1 MNPSSWEEIMSD
13 TFLEQMGFKFIA
25 DLLTEIREGQMRLEV
40 TMADLQTEVANLR
53 DAVTGVS
60 QRVDALVGPLT
71 DAVREAQDALAAERE
86 AAANLAAAED
96 AEDVEQN
103 RQLNEAKAATDAAL
117 ANAQAAADEIGAETS
132 RLNSIAQPA
141 NPEQP
146 EEPTA

>member
-1 MNPSSWEEIMSD
+1 MSD

-25 DLLTEIREGQMRLEV
+25 DLLTEIRDGQVRLEV

-71 DAVREAQDALAAERE
+71 DAVREAQDALATERQ
-86 AAANLAAAED
+86 AAADLAAAED

-103 RQLNEAKAATDAAL
+103 RQLDEAKAATDAAL
-117 ANAQAAADEIGAETS
+117 ANAQSAADEISAETS
-132 RLNSIAQPA
+132 RLNSIAQQQT
-141 NPEQP
+141 PEQP
-146 EEPTA
+146 TE

>member
-1 MNPSSWEEIMSD
+1 MSD

-25 DLLTEIREGQMRLEV
+25 DLLTEIRNGQMRLEE
-40 TMADLQTEVANLR
+40 TMADLQTEVAELR

-103 RQLNEAKAATDAAL
+103 RQLEEARAATDAAL
-117 ANAQAAADEIGAETS
+117 ASAQQAADEISAETD
-132 RLNSIAQPA
+132 RLNAVAQPPA
-141 NPEQP
+141 
-146 EEPTA
+146 EPTA

>member
-1 MNPSSWEEIMSD
+1 MSD

-25 DLLTEIREGQMRLEV
+25 DLLTEIRDGQQGLEEK
-40 TMADLQTEVANLR
+40 MADLQTEVANLR

-71 DAVREAQDALAAERE
+71 NAVQEAQAALATERQ
-86 AAANLAAAED
+86 AAADLAAAED

-103 RQLNEAKAATDAAL
+103 RQLDEAKAATDAAL
-117 ANAQAAADEIGAETS
+117 ANAQQAADDISAETAK
-132 RLNSIAQPA
+132 LNQVAQ
-141 NPEQP
+141 QSTP

>member
-1 MNPSSWEEIMSD
+1 MSD
-13 TFLEQMGFKFIA
+13 TFLEQMGFKFIS
-25 DLLTEIREGQMRLEV
+25 DLLTEIRNGQMRLEV

-96 AEDVEQN
+96 AEDVAQN
-103 RQLNEAKAATDAAL
+103 QALADAQAATDAAL
-117 ANAQAAADEIGAETS
+117 ANAQSAADEIGAETA
-132 RLNSIAQPA
+132 RLNSIAQPE

-146 EEPTA
+146 TA

>member
-1 MNPSSWEEIMSD
+1 MSD
-13 TFLEQMGFKFIA
+13 TFLEQMGFKFIS
-25 DLLTEIREGQMRLEV
+25 DLLTEIRNGQMRLEV

-71 DAVREAQDALAAERE
+71 DAVREAQAALEAERE

-103 RQLNEAKAATDAAL
+103 RQLDEAKAATDAAL
-117 ANAQAAADEIGAETS
+117 ANAQAAADEIGAETA
-132 RLNSIAQPA
+132 RLNSIAQPE

-146 EEPTA
+146 SA

>member
-1 MNPSSWEEIMSD
+1 MSD
-13 TFLEQMGFKFIA
+13 TFLEQMGFKFIS
-25 DLLTEIREGQMRLEV
+25 DLLTEIRDGQKRLEDK
-40 TMADLQTEVANLR
+40 MADLQTEVQELR

-71 DAVREAQDALAAERE
+71 DAVREAQEALAAERE

-103 RQLNEAKAATDAAL
+103 QALADAKAATDAAL
-117 ANAQAAADEIGAETS
+117 ASAQAAADEIDAETS

-141 NPEQP
+141 QP
-146 EEPTA
+146 TE

>member
-1 MNPSSWEEIMSD
+1 MSD

-103 RQLNEAKAATDAAL
+103 RQLDEAKAATDAAL

-132 RLNSIAQPA
+132 RLNSIAQPT

>member
-13 TFLEQMGFKFIA
+13 TFLEQMGFKFIS
-25 DLLTEIREGQMRLEV
+25 DLLTEIRDGQKRLEDK
-40 TMADLQTEVANLR
+40 MADLQTEVQELR

-71 DAVREAQDALAAERE
+71 DAVREAQEALAAERE

-103 RQLNEAKAATDAAL
+103 QALADAKAATDAAL
-117 ANAQAAADEIGAETS
+117 ASAQAAADEIDAETS

-141 NPEQP
+141 QP
-146 EEPTA
+146 TE

>member
-25 DLLTEIREGQMRLEV
+25 DLLTEIRNGQMRLEE
-40 TMADLQTEVANLR
+40 TMADLQTEVAELR
-53 DAVTGVS
+53 DAVSGVS
-60 QRVDALVGPLT
+60 ARVDALVGPLT

-103 RQLNEAKAATDAAL
+103 RQLEEARAATDAAL
-117 ANAQAAADEIGAETS
+117 ANAQQAADEISAETD
-132 RLNSIAQPA
+132 RLNAVAQPA
-141 NPEQP
+141 NPETPQ
-146 EEPTA
+146 A

>member
-1 MNPSSWEEIMSD
+1 MSD

-25 DLLTEIREGQMRLEV
+25 DLLTEIRDGQVRLEV

-103 RQLNEAKAATDAAL
+103 RQLDEAKAATDAAL
-117 ANAQAAADEIGAETS
+117 ANAQSAADEISAETA
-132 RLNSIAQPA
+132 RLNSIAQ
-141 NPEQP
+141 EQTP

>member
-1 MNPSSWEEIMSD
+1 MSD

-25 DLLTEIREGQMRLEV
+25 DLLTEIRNGQMRLEE
-40 TMADLQTEVANLR
+40 TMADLQTEVAELR

-103 RQLNEAKAATDAAL
+103 RQLEEARAATDTAL
-117 ANAQAAADEIGAETS
+117 ANAQQAADEISAETD
-132 RLNSIAQPA
+132 RLNAVAQPT
-141 NPEQP
+141 NPETPQ
-146 EEPTA
+146 A